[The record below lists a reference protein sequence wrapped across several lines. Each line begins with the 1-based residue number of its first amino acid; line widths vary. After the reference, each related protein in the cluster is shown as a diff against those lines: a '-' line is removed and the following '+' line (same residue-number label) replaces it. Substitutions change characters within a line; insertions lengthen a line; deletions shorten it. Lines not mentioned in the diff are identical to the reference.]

1 MQKVLRFLR
10 VGPKPVRG
18 KQPQEE
24 HKAGAGKTAPAP
36 ATAASAPAPASAA
49 SAAPAKD
56 STTAGT
62 TTAAAAAATTTSDIR
77 KAEPNPLVK
86 LPLEEF
92 IAKQT
97 PFAWE
102 RLTANIFPEGTTPG
116 CVVASPSKALPDYWY
131 QWTRD
136 SAVCERVV
144 VERFVDEGRADD
156 WKRLEEYVEAS
167 RIMQHKQTVIGGFE
181 NGGLGEVKY
190 HVDYE
195 PFTGPWGRPQPD
207 GPGSRIITLAT
218 LAIYLL
224 TTGDEHKVA
233 YVKRALY
240 PGTPSKGIEYAG
252 VIKGDLEYVATSW
265 RKYGFDLWEEVSGH
279 HFYTL
284 LTLRTA
290 LFLGARLANQLGDAS
305 AATRYMAAADEID
318 PYLRRFWD
326 EERAV
331 MKVTI
336 EFGKEPE
343 AGAHSG
349 TSDGSDSVVAQQ
361 QQQQQQQQEEEEE
374 AEAKVAEMADET
386 RADAE
391 WHKLEKVVKAD
402 ETHGKTSGLDIAV
415 VLAVLHAGRGTPWAR
430 LTTSVDAVAEPPFES
445 ATKVLST
452 LVALMD
458 QFSVRY
464 PLNAGRRA
472 NGQAVAL
479 GRYDEDV
486 YDGVHMSVAHPWYL
500 CTLGAAEFLFLL
512 VSDLTA
518 MARSPT
524 GTTMLPLTPLLH
536 STLTRLVPNLE
547 PRLPP
552 VDSTLSAS
560 DAAFGA
566 LVRALLALADSFI
579 AVVQEFVGQGG
590 HLSEQFERDG
600 VPRGSADHAGG
611 QIEDSKRDYSHG
623 KDGTEHVE
631 AIGRG
636 ARDLSWS
643 YAAWITCLDE
653 RQRAVVGAE
662 RAGFATRPVQQGTQ
676 AGQAAL

>member
-1 MQKVLRFLR
+1 MQKVINFLR
-10 VGPKPVRG
+10 LGPEPVRG
-18 KQPQEE
+18 KTPPEGQGPP
-24 HKAGAGKTAPAP
+24 GGGGPP
-36 ATAASAPAPASAA
+36 
-49 SAAPAKD
+49 
-56 STTAGT
+56 
-62 TTAAAAAATTTSDIR
+62 AAAAANKEAAPADKATPTGSSSKAATKSASTRNIR

-86 LPLEEF
+86 LPLADF

-136 SAVCERVV
+136 SAVCERVL
-144 VERFVDEGRADD
+144 VERFVDEGREED
-156 WKRLEEYVEAS
+156 WKRLTEYVEAS
-167 RIMQHKQTVIGGFE
+167 RIMQHKETVIGGFQ

-224 TTGDEHKVA
+224 TTGDESKIA

-240 PGTPSKGIEYAG
+240 PGTPSERIEYAG
-252 VIKGDLEYVATSW
+252 VVKGDLEYVATSW

-290 LFLGARLANQLGDAS
+290 LFLGARLANQLGDVSAS
-305 AATRYMAAADEID
+305 TRYMAAADEID

-326 EERAV
+326 DERGI

-349 TSDGSDSVVAQQ
+349 TSDGNDSVVAQQ
-361 QQQQQQQQEEEEE
+361 QKQEEPKEADSNEEW
-374 AEAKVAEMADET
+374 
-386 RADAE
+386 R
-391 WHKLEKVVKAD
+391 KLEKVVKAD
-402 ETHGKTSGLDIAV
+402 ETYGKTSGLDIAI
-415 VLAVLHAGRGTPWAR
+415 VLAVLHAGRGTSWAR
-430 LTTSVDAVAEPPFES
+430 ITTGIDAVAEPPFES
-445 ATKVLST
+445 ATKVLAT
-452 LVALMD
+452 LVELMD

-472 NGQAVAL
+472 NGHAVAM

-486 YDGVHMSVAHPWYL
+486 YDGVHMSIAHPWYL

-518 MARSPT
+518 LARNPT
-524 GTTMLPLTPLLH
+524 TTMLPLTPLLH
-536 STLTRLVPNLE
+536 STLTRL
-547 PRLPP
+547 LPSLNP
-552 VDSTLSAS
+552 PLPAVNTALSPS
-560 DAAFGA
+560 DPAFGA
-566 LVRALLALADSFI
+566 LVRGLLALGDSFI
-579 AVVQEFVGQGG
+579 AVVQEFVGQRG

-600 VPRGSADHAGG
+600 IPRGSEPHESG
-611 QIEDSKRDYSHG
+611 QIEDSKRDYSNG
-623 KDGTEHVE
+623 AKGENEVE

-643 YAAWITCLDE
+643 YAAWITCVDE
-653 RQRAVVGAE
+653 RQRAVKGAE
-662 RAGFATRPVQQGTQ
+662 RAK
-676 AGQAAL
+676 L